1 MRGRT
6 LTEVCAPSLAGS
18 AEREA
23 ASSRLERLGLC
34 ARPQTAEKFW
44 ASPPR
49 HLPPPSRQFLVDSC
63 FHPPPSL
70 LVSNPLLLSPRRPPA
85 EALLGR
91 PLELQAESG
100 SVGHLRQQA
109 QAGRAPSVTWVLR
122 LPQRSSAHD
131 NWQRSIDTLHF
142 TLLFPSSVHL
152 RSTTP
157 IWSATNFLS
166 QDPQWLDFF
175 TTWRQSGSVVSLPIP
190 CW

>member
-6 LTEVCAPSLAGS
+6 LAEVCAAAVLAGS

-23 ASSRLERLGLC
+23 AGSRLQRLGLC

-49 HLPPPSRQFLVDSC
+49 QLAPPS
-63 FHPPPSL
+63 PSA
-70 LVSNPLLLSPRRPPA
+70 VSNPLSLTFPRGPPA

-109 QAGRAPSVTWVLR
+109 QAG
-122 LPQRSSAHD
+122 
-131 NWQRSIDTLHF
+131 
-142 TLLFPSSVHL
+142 
-152 RSTTP
+152 
-157 IWSATNFLS
+157 
-166 QDPQWLDFF
+166 
-175 TTWRQSGSVVSLPIP
+175 
-190 CW
+190 